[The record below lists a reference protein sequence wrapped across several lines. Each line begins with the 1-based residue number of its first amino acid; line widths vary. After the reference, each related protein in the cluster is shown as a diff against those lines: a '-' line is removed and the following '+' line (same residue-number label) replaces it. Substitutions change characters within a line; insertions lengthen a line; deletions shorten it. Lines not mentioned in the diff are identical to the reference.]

1 MKISARKATAVA
13 TSAAA
18 LVMSAAA
25 YAADAPAGS
34 VGRALGADDTV
45 HCYGVHSCKGMADC
59 ATTEKTMR
67 CSAEPGFDDVEF
79 ARKAVV
85 SDLRQHPPRRKGDS
99 ELPVDLHL

>member
-45 HCYGVHSCKGMADC
+45 HCYGVHSC
-59 ATTEKTMR
+59 
-67 CSAEPGFDDVEF
+67 
-79 ARKAVV
+79 
-85 SDLRQHPPRRKGDS
+85 
-99 ELPVDLHL
+99 